1 MAAGPGAVPAADQRR
16 WRRARSR
23 AVRRRPRPAR
33 APARGQR
40 STAPP
45 WCNAAGPAPPTAA
58 DARPTSGYLLHSAPF
73 TWHWTLVRFWQ
84 PWIAASSAAA
94 RVGRVEPPQILP
106 SSVTAMAPHCF
117 GVTRKTTLQPVVLQF
132 LIATSSACFWFASFQ
147 LKPYLPVAS
156 SRAKAPY
163 SAKAGAAFASMKTAA
178 ANPAALR
185 IARRILSVLLRAL
198 LEPVS

>member
-1 MAAGPGAVPAADQRR
+1 MTVVFRAA
-16 WRRARSR
+16 S
-23 AVRRRPRPAR
+23 
-33 APARGQR
+33 
-40 STAPP
+40 
-45 WCNAAGPAPPTAA
+45 
-58 DARPTSGYLLHSAPF
+58 YLLHSEPF
-73 TWHWTLVRFWQ
+73 TAHWTSVRFWQ

-94 RVGRVEPPQILP
+94 FVGRVEPPQILP
-106 SSVTAMAPHCF
+106 SSVSAMAPHCF
-117 GVTRKTTLQPVVLQF
+117 GATRKTTLQPVVLQF
-132 LIATSSACFWFASFQ
+132 LIAASSACFWFASFQ

-163 SAKAGAAFASMKTAA
+163 SANAGAAFASMKTAA

>member
-1 MAAGPGAVPAADQRR
+1 MVSRSVGARE
-16 WRRARSR
+16 
-23 AVRRRPRPAR
+23 
-33 APARGQR
+33 
-40 STAPP
+40 
-45 WCNAAGPAPPTAA
+45 
-58 DARPTSGYLLHSAPF
+58 TSFYRLHSAPF
-73 TWHWTLVRFWQ
+73 TVHWTLVRFWQ

-94 RVGRVEPPQILP
+94 RVGRLEPPQILP
-106 SSVTAMAPHCF
+106 SSVNATAAHSRGP
-117 GVTRKTTLQPVVLQF
+117 TRNSILQPVVLQL
-132 LIATSSACFWFASFQ
+132 LIAASSACFWFASFQ

-178 ANPAALR
+178 AKPAALR